1 MGGKVSLEVDY
12 YRRNC
17 DRRRGKRH
25 KGIYPALM
33 LLGIHERCT
42 PGLTSEVA
50 MLAALLGSLA
60 EAQQVLS
67 EQGNELNIKTIRLIA
82 YRAAGRTRMLQKMG
96 HFGFEAQETASG
108 RRVVVSCDGGR
119 VRLREKK
126 RGPKTKKGRNHI
138 QVAWREP
145 KLFIIY
151 VVDENG
157 KQSTTF
163 SPVIDGLIQGPNAMF
178 ALLKQYLKK
187 LDIQEADQLLFIS
200 DGATWIWKRVPTLIQ
215 DLGIDN
221 ERVHLLID
229 FFHAVQHL
237 HKAAS
242 LCKDWSAKQRKRW
255 VSKQRKLL
263 HSGKIDCVIDA
274 LRLLRKGRRA
284 KGITTELNYF
294 IKHRTHMA
302 YDSLLALNLPIGS
315 GAIESA
321 IRRIVNLRLK
331 GPSIFWCKPNAES
344 ILLLRSYFKSGRWN
358 QIMSLAFSP
367 LISHSFA

>member
-1 MGGKVSLEVDY
+1 
-12 YRRNC
+12 
-17 DRRRGKRH
+17 
-25 KGIYPALM
+25 M

-50 MLAALLGSLA
+50 MLAALLGAFA
-60 EAQQVLS
+60 ETQQVLS
-67 EQGNELNIKTIRLIA
+67 EQGNELDIKTIRLLA
-82 YRAAGRTRMLQKMG
+82 YRAAERTRMLQKMG
-96 HFGFEAQETASG
+96 HFGFEAQETAAG

-126 RGPKTKKGRNHI
+126 RGPKTKKGRKRI

-151 VVDENG
+151 VVDADG
-157 KQSTTF
+157 KQSAAF
-163 SPVIDGLIQGPNAMF
+163 SPVVEGLIQGPDAMF
-178 ALLKQYLKK
+178 ALLKQDLQK

-215 DLGIDN
+215 DLAIDN
-221 ERVHLLID
+221 QRVHLLID
-229 FFHAVQHL
+229 FFHALQHL
-237 HKAAS
+237 HKAAA

-255 VSKQRKLL
+255 VSKQRTLL
-263 HSGKIDCVIDA
+263 HSGKVDCVIDA

-344 ILLLRSYFKSGRWN
+344 ILLLRSYYKTGRWK
-358 QIMSLAFSP
+358 QLLSLALSP

>member
-1 MGGKVSLEVDY
+1 M
-12 YRRNC
+12 
-17 DRRRGKRH
+17 
-25 KGIYPALM
+25 
-33 LLGIHERCT
+33 
-42 PGLTSEVA
+42 
-50 MLAALLGSLA
+50 AALLGSLA
-60 EAQQVLS
+60 ETEQVLS
-67 EQGNELNIKTIRLIA
+67 EQGHELNIKTIRLIA
-82 YRAAGRTRMLQKMG
+82 YRAAERTRMLQKMG
-96 HFGFEAQETASG
+96 HFGFEPQDTVAG
-108 RRVVVSCDGGR
+108 RRVIVSCDGGR

-126 RGPKTKKGRNHI
+126 RGPKTQKGRKPI

-151 VVDENG
+151 VVDEKG

-178 ALLKQYLKK
+178 TLLKQYLKQ

-200 DGATWIWKRVPTLIQ
+200 DGATWIWNRVPTLIQ
-215 DLGIDN
+215 DLGIDDA
-221 ERVHLLID
+221 RVHLLID
-229 FFHAVQHL
+229 FFHALQHL

-242 LCKDWSAKQRKRW
+242 LCKDWSAKQRKCW

-263 HSGKIDCVIDA
+263 HAGKIDRVIDA
-274 LRLLRKGRRA
+274 LRILRKGRRA

-344 ILLLRSYFKSGRWN
+344 ILLLRSYFKTGRWK
-358 QIMSLAFSP
+358 QLRSLALFP
-367 LISHSFA
+367 LISHTFA